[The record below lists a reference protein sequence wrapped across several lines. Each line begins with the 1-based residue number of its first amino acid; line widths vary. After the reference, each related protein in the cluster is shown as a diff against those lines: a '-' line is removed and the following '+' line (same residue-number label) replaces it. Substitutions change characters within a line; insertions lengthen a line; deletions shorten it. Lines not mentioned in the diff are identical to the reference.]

1 METTTHHAARASSD
15 TLLLTLTEVAT
26 ELRCTRRSVERQI
39 AQRKLRVIRIGRS
52 VRVERSEL
60 ERFLDRLRAQ
70 DHDW

>member
-1 METTTHHAARASSD
+1 METVMHPEVVASRD
-15 TLLLTLTEVAT
+15 TLLLTLTEVAI

-52 VRVERSEL
+52 VWVERSEL